1 VASEA
6 LETGGA
12 APTRRHVRV
21 LPTSGTPRLDFRELW
36 DGREIFQIL
45 MWRDI
50 KVRYKQ
56 SLLGAAWAILQPLLT
71 MIVFSVFLGLLA
83 KVPSRGAA
91 YPLMVYAGLI
101 PWTFFSTG
109 LAAGGMSLIANEQL
123 LTKVYFP
130 RLLIPAASVLACL
143 VDLACATV
151 VIVPLWLI
159 YGQYPDV
166 QILLLP
172 LGLLLVA
179 MAGLGLAFWLSAINV
194 KYRDVRYAMAFLIQI
209 LFYVSPIAYPITLVP
224 ERFWLVY
231 GLDPLAGVTDLFRG
245 ALIATPVHW
254 SVVGVSFLTSAVLL
268 VTGARHFR
276 RMERSFADVI

>member
-6 LETGGA
+6 LETGGTA
-12 APTRRHVRV
+12 RARRHVRV
-21 LPTSGTPRLDFRELW
+21 VPTSGTPKIDFRELW

-56 SLLGAAWAILQPLLT
+56 SLLGAGWAILQPLLT

-109 LAAGGMSLIANEQL
+109 MAAGGMSLIANEQL

-179 MAGLGLAFWLSAINV
+179 MAGLGISFWLSAINV
-194 KYRDVRYAMAFLIQI
+194 KYRDVRYAMAFLVQL
-209 LFYVSPIAYPITLVP
+209 LFYVSPIAYPIALVP
-224 ERFWLVY
+224 ERFRVVY

-245 ALIATPVHW
+245 ALIATPIHW
-254 SVVGVSFLTSAVLL
+254 SVVGVSFLTSAVVL

>member
-12 APTRRHVRV
+12 PRARRHVRV
-21 LPTSGTPRLDFRELW
+21 VPTSGTPRIDFRELW

-56 SLLGAAWAILQPLLT
+56 SLLGAGWAILQPLLT

-109 LAAGGMSLIANEQL
+109 MAAGGMSLIANEQL

-179 MAGLGLAFWLSAINV
+179 MAGLGVSFWLSAINV
-194 KYRDVRYAMAFLIQI
+194 KYRDVRYAMAFLVQI
-209 LFYVSPIAYPITLVP
+209 LFYVSPIAYPIALVP
-224 ERFWLVY
+224 ERFRVVY

-245 ALIATPVHW
+245 ALIATPIHW
-254 SVVGVSFLTSAVLL
+254 SVVGVSFLTSAVVLL
-268 VTGARHFR
+268 TGARHFR